1 VVTHRLDVTES
12 PAAYHEPNS
21 LHDLQCFCLSQFA
34 DKTLLIVQA
43 DEVNMKS
50 LSAVLLLPVL
60 SLLSAGACSAQTT
73 AMLVDAPLPPV
84 TTAASQPEEAFSSSA
99 MGVYPVRVPQPVEKK
114 PGLKVLDWSML
125 GATAALRVLDYT
137 TTEKA
142 LTEPQYYHEA
152 MLPQGLVKNKPA
164 FAAFEAGTV
173 GVNYMAYRIL
183 VRHNMRSLA
192 RASQFVYVGVMTFQV
207 AHNYQTLGT
216 KPALP

>member
-21 LHDLQCFCLSQFA
+21 LHDLQCFCLSRF

-60 SLLSAGACSAQTT
+60 SLVSVAACSAQTT
-73 AMLVDAPLPPV
+73 AMLVNAPLPTV
-84 TTAASQPEEAFSSSA
+84 ASTATQPEESFSESA
-99 MGVYPVRVPQPVEKK
+99 MGVYPVRAPQPVEKK
-114 PGLKVLDWSML
+114 PNLKLLDWSML
-125 GATAALRVLDYT
+125 GAASALRVLDYT

-142 LTEPQYYHEA
+142 LSEPQYYHEA

-173 GVNYMAYRIL
+173 GVNYMAYRVL

-192 RASQFVYVGVMTFQV
+192 RASQYVYVGVMAFQV

-216 KPALP
+216 IPGK